1 MGAIDLGV
9 LDIHSI
15 EFKLPFVS
23 KQDSEKVDLSKPATP
38 NSDWQLKHTEEDKRR
53 LKRQA
58 EDRKKWVE
66 QDRAESERHRK
77 VASDWEEKRT
87 PEEEAKDKAW

>member
-9 LDIHSI
+9 LDLHPI
-15 EFKLPFVS
+15 EFKQLLPFIN

-66 QDRAESERHRK
+66 
-77 VASDWEEKRT
+77 
-87 PEEEAKDKAW
+87 